1 MARYTDAVCRL
12 CRHFGMKLYLKG
24 ERCFSP
30 KCAFEKRPYP
40 PGQRS
45 QRRRKVSD
53 RGLQLREKQKA
64 RFIYGLMET
73 QFRRYYQEAK
83 RRPGVTGDNL
93 LLLLETR
100 LDNAVYRLGFAD
112 SRNEA
117 RQTVRH
123 GHIAVNGRTVNIPSY
138 QVRAGDAI
146 SWTERGKRSEFFAAR
161 REGIEAKTPPAW
173 LSLDKAEL
181 RGRALT
187 MPTPDDVPD
196 LFFNPKAIVE
206 YYSR

>member
-12 CRHFGMKLYLKG
+12 CRRFGMKLYLKG

-40 PGQRS
+40 PGARS

-73 QFRRYYQEAK
+73 QFRRYYEEAK

-138 QVRAGDAI
+138 QIRAGDAI
-146 SWTERGKRSEFFAAR
+146 GWTEQGKRSELFAAA

-181 RGRALT
+181 RGRALAV
-187 MPTPDDVPD
+187 PTPDDVPD

>member
-12 CRHFGMKLYLKG
+12 CRRFGMKLYLKG

-40 PGQRS
+40 PGARS

-73 QFRRYYQEAK
+73 QFRRYYEEAK

-112 SRNEA
+112 SR
-117 RQTVRH
+117 RQGRQLVRH
-123 GHIAVNGRTVNIPSY
+123 GHFSVNGRKLSIPSA
-138 QVRAGDAI
+138 VVKPGDVIAWAEGSTKLEYYKTMI
-146 SWTERGKRSEFFAAR
+146 RGIQSKSVP
-161 REGIEAKTPPAW
+161 GW
-173 LSLDKAEL
+173 LSLDMQTLSARVL
-181 RGRALT
+181 SLPARS
-187 MPTPDDVPD
+187 DVEIRLD
-196 LFFNPKAIVE
+196 EREIVA
-206 YYSR
+206 YYTR